1 MAARAPKRQAH
12 MTSQRSSAAEVGAF
26 PHAALPPQVASVIE
40 AIETDIIRG
49 RILPRN
55 RLIEDHLMED
65 YDAKRH
71 VVRAALTELQR
82 LGVVVKPPHLG
93 ARIRR
98 FDAQSLR
105 DLYHFRVVLH
115 GAAVAA
121 MPLPVAPDRMQEV
134 EAAAQAHA
142 AAAATGDL
150 IAIHRANMAF
160 HRAFYGL
167 CDNPYLA
174 ESIRLHDWLS
184 FPARAYG
191 IADAQALDQAC
202 KEHAQMV
209 QALHACDRA
218 RLHALAIGHMDRA
231 RQLYVEKFL
240 MG

>member
-1 MAARAPKRQAH
+1 
-12 MTSQRSSAAEVGAF
+12 MTSPRTPTAEPGALA
-26 PHAALPPQVASVIE
+26 HETLPAQVVAVIE

-49 RILPRN
+49 QILPRN
-55 RLIEDHLMED
+55 RLIEDHLMQD
-65 YDAKRH
+65 YAAKRH

-105 DLYHFRVVLH
+105 DLYHLRTILH
-115 GAAVAA
+115 GAAVDA
-121 MPLPVAPDRMQEV
+121 MPLPVPAERMAAV

-142 AAAATGDL
+142 EAADTGDL
-150 IAIHRANMAF
+150 ILIHRTNMAF

-167 CDNPYLA
+167 CDNPYIA

-191 IADAQALDQAC
+191 IADRQALDQAC
-202 KEHAQMV
+202 REHAAMV
-209 QALHACDRA
+209 DALHACERGH
-218 RLHALAIGHMDRA
+218 LHQLVQQHMERA
-231 RQLYVEKFL
+231 RQIYADKFL
-240 MG
+240 LR